1 MDVMDF
7 LKKWGVTRPEL
18 AMLIEVSSG
27 TIDQWLAP
35 NTDRYP
41 SASIKRSLLYLD
53 ALFSLWLRSE
63 GDFAE
68 ARAIFDAASDRG
80 DGEAFKAVVE

>member
-1 MDVMDF
+1 VDVMDF
-7 LKKWGVTRPEL
+7 LKKWGVTRAEL
-18 AMLIEVSSG
+18 AMLIEVSTG

-53 ALFSLWLRSE
+53 ALFSMWLKSE
-63 GDFAE
+63 GSFAE

-80 DGEAFKAVVE
+80 DGLAFKTVA